1 MDENRLTADVLLA
14 ITDASTGA
22 PVIDSAHLRP
32 LLAGTAIT
40 ELVLRGALTLTQG
53 GRFGVGRVPMPVDAR
68 WTDVVQRALGRTPTS
83 AITRVAGSAAWHDR
97 TLALRAAA
105 GKISPFEAWRAT
117 RRPGCSA
124 FSRGGAWRSCARMT
138 AFDCWRACTRS
149 WPQIEARATTMRSP
163 RCWRPEG
170 RCARS
175 SRRATGAGSS
185 TGGPAS
191 LRGSGPDPACA

>member
-14 ITDASTGA
+14 ITDAGTGA

-68 WTDVVQRALGRTPTS
+68 WTDVVQRALGRTPAS
-83 AITRVAGSAAWHDR
+83 AITRVAGSAAWRDR
-97 TLALRAAA
+97 TPRCGRRRL
-105 GKISPFEAWRAT
+105 KISPFEAWHAT

-124 FSRGGAWRSCARMT
+124 FSRGGGWRSCVRMT
-138 AFDCWRACTRS
+138 AIDCWRACTRS
-149 WPQIEARATTMRSP
+149 WPRIEAPDTTMRSP
-163 RCWRPEG
+163 RCWRPGG

-175 SRRATGAGSS
+175 FRRATGDGSS
-185 TGGPAS
+185 AGGPV
-191 LRGSGPDPACA
+191 